1 MSDIEFDNEHP
12 KNVMEWQ
19 RENSPFTNL
28 VFVQS
33 SIFKS
38 PYFNKKKPVMEEFG
52 NNFQSPVGGSHVAG
66 KKGKKGKK
74 GINSRKRNDVVRS
87 HRFGNNSQVIRPQ
100 ILISFH
106 LNVDHDA
113 DLESISDFPGAVH
126 FVWFF

>member
-33 SIFKS
+33 TIFKS

-74 GINSRKRNDVVRS
+74 
-87 HRFGNNSQVIRPQ
+87 
-100 ILISFH
+100 
-106 LNVDHDA
+106 
-113 DLESISDFPGAVH
+113 ESIQGKEMMSSVPIDLAIIRK
-126 FVWFF
+126 